1 MNRLDFVER
10 VEDFAFIVDRFE
22 LELNNLFEDDGKE

>member
-10 VEDFAFIVDRFE
+10 VEDFAFIVDRIE